1 MYITAEEL
9 KSVLYEYQI
18 QEITEDDGAITDEA
32 IASAEAEVRSYFE
45 AANARRETAGLNQQ
59 QYANWV
65 MYDINAIFSQSGKQ
79 RNAFLKRLIM
89 RIAAHNLCELAQ
101 VDVFSDKLIN
111 QYQSTIDTL
120 EKIAGTG
127 DYKNA
132 RIIISG
138 LPTITPAPSPGE
150 SADKPFR
157 MTSRNKFKHNF

>member
-18 QEITEDDGAITDEA
+18 TEITEDDEAITDEA
-32 IASAEAEVRSYFE
+32 IAAAEAEVRSYFE
-45 AANARRETAGLNQQ
+45 AANARRETAGLNAQ
-59 QYANWV
+59 QYASWV
-65 MYDINAIFSQSGKQ
+65 MYDVDAVFNKTGND

-89 RIAAHNLCELAQ
+89 RLAAFNLCELAQ
-101 VDVFSDKLIN
+101 VDVLNDRLMAMHD
-111 QYQSTIDTL
+111 STISTL

-132 RIIISG
+132 RIIVSG

-157 MTSRNKFKHNF
+157 MTSRKKFTHNF

>member
-18 QEITEDDGAITDEA
+18 TEITEDDEAITDEA
-32 IASAEAEVRSYFE
+32 IAAAEAEVRSYFE
-45 AANARRETAGLNQQ
+45 AANARRETAGLNAQ
-59 QYANWV
+59 QYASWV
-65 MYDINAIFSQSGKQ
+65 MYDVNAIFETESP

-89 RIAAHNLCELAQ
+89 RLAAFNLCELAQ
-101 VDVFSDKLIN
+101 VDVLNDRLMAMHD
-111 QYQSTIDTL
+111 STISTL

-132 RIIISG
+132 RIIVSG

-157 MTSRNKFKHNF
+157 MTSRKKFTHNF

>member
-9 KSVLYEYQI
+9 RSVLYEYQI
-18 QEITEDDGAITDEA
+18 TEITEDDETITDDA

-59 QYANWV
+59 QYASWV
-65 MYDINAIFSQSGKQ
+65 MYDIDAIFSKTGSQ

-89 RIAAHNLCELAQ
+89 RIAAYNLCELAQ
-101 VDVFSDKLIN
+101 VDVLNDKLLA
-111 QYQSTIDTL
+111 QHDSTIATL

-138 LPTITPAPSPGE
+138 LPTITPTPGTE
-150 SADKPFR
+150 TSEKPFR
-157 MTSRNKFKHNF
+157 MTSRKKFTHNF

>member
-18 QEITEDDGAITDEA
+18 TEITEDDEAITDEA
-32 IASAEAEVRSYFE
+32 IAAAEAEVRSYFE
-45 AANARRETAGLNQQ
+45 SANARRETAGLNAQ
-59 QYANWV
+59 QYASWV
-65 MYDINAIFSQSGKQ
+65 MYDVNTIFETESP

-89 RIAAHNLCELAQ
+89 RLAAFNLCELAQ
-101 VDVFSDKLIN
+101 VDVLNDRLMAMHD
-111 QYQSTIDTL
+111 STISTL

-132 RIIISG
+132 RIIVSG

-157 MTSRNKFKHNF
+157 MTSRKKFTHNF

>member
-18 QEITEDDGAITDEA
+18 TEITEDDEDIVYDA

-45 AANARRETAGLNQQ
+45 AANARRETAGLNAQ

-65 MYDINAIFSQSGKQ
+65 MYDINAIFNQIGNE

-89 RIAAHNLCELAQ
+89 RIAAYNLCELAQ
-101 VDVFSDKLIN
+101 VDVFNDKLIA
-111 QYQSTIDTL
+111 QHDSTIATL

-138 LPTITPAPSPGE
+138 LPTITPQPGTDT
-150 SADKPFR
+150 SDKPFR
-157 MTSRNKFKHNF
+157 MTSRKKFTHNF

>member
-1 MYITAEEL
+1 M

-89 RIAAHNLCELAQ
+89 RIAAHNICELAQ
-101 VDVFSDKLIN
+101 VDILSDKLIN
-111 QYQSTIDTL
+111 QYESTISTL

-132 RIIISG
+132 RIIVSG
-138 LPTITPAPSPGE
+138 LPTITPSPDNE
-150 SADKPFR
+150 DASADKPFR
-157 MTSRNKFKHNF
+157 MTSRQKFTHNF